1 MKKVIFALAAAA
13 AATSMPAIA
22 QDAGGNG
29 GRFAQRDQ
37 TRAEAQQRADTM
49 FQMLD
54 ANKDATVTKAEA
66 DAALAQFQSAQGDA
80 GGHGAGRMQRMLDQA
95 FATIPSLTLKQ
106 FETQLLARFDAM
118 DLDHNGTVTAAERQ
132 QLREQR
138 QAARGQVPAAAA
150 TPAPAAPAKPQ

>member
-29 GRFAQRDQ
+29 GGFAQRDQ

-54 ANKDATVTKAEA
+54 TNKDGTVTKAEA
-66 DAALAQFQSAQGDA
+66 DVALAQFQSARGDA

-132 QLREQR
+132 QLRAQR
-138 QAARGQVPAAAA
+138 QAARGQAPAAAA

>member
-1 MKKVIFALAAAA
+1 MKTVIFALAAAA

-22 QDAGGNG
+22 QDAGGKG
-29 GRFAQRDQ
+29 GGFAQRDQ

-54 ANKDATVTKAEA
+54 TNKDGTVTKAEA
-66 DAALAQFQSAQGDA
+66 DAALAQFQSAQGGA

-106 FETQLLARFDAM
+106 FETRLLTRFDAM

-132 QLREQR
+132 QLRAQR

-150 TPAPAAPAKPQ
+150 TPAPGAPARPQ